1 MTQLQNKNI
10 LLGITGGIAA
20 YKTPDLVRRLREQ
33 GAVVRCVMTESAKAF
48 VTPLSL
54 QAVSGF
60 TVSDDLLDPTA
71 EAAMGHIELA
81 RWADLILIAPAT
93 ANTLARITHGFA
105 DDLLSTLVLASK
117 APVCVAPAM
126 NQQMWAAAAVQNNVS
141 ILRERGVAFIGP
153 ESGEQACGDI
163 GYGRMTD
170 PTDIVKAL
178 LNEKLPESTST
189 VPETWQGKTFV
200 ITAGPTREAIDPVRY
215 ISNHSSGKMG
225 YALAQAAASAG
236 AKVVLVSGP
245 TQLATPRGVQRI
257 DVETAEQMLTAVQQ
271 QLTDCDVFIGC
282 AAVSD
287 YRVEDIAEHKIK
299 KEQNSEPP
307 KLSLVQNPDILKA
320 VAQSANAPF
329 TVGFAAETQ
338 NLKENALSKLQR
350 KQLQMIIA
358 NDVSE
363 SHQGF
368 NSDQN
373 SALILSKDSEQSLP
387 TMSKHDMAV
396 AIIDAIAK
404 RYFDTSNR
412 S

>member
-117 APVCVAPAM
+117 ASVCVAPAM
-126 NQQMWAAAAVQNNVS
+126 NQQMWAATAVQNNVS
-141 ILRERGVAFIGP
+141 ILRERGIAFIGP

-178 LNEKLPESTST
+178 LNEKLPDNGSTASG
-189 VPETWQGKTFV
+189 TWQGKTFV

-225 YALAQAAASAG
+225 YALAQAAANAG

-245 TQLATPRGVQRI
+245 TQLATPKGVQRI
-257 DVETAEQMLTAVQQ
+257 DVETAEQMQTAVRQ

-307 KLSLVQNPDILKA
+307 KLSLVQNPDILKT
-320 VAQSANAPF
+320 VAQSDNAPF

>member
-105 DDLLSTLVLASK
+105 DNLLSTLVLASK

-126 NQQMWAAAAVQNNVS
+126 NQQMWAAAAVQTNVS
-141 ILRERGVAFIGP
+141 ILRERGITFIGP

-178 LNEKLPESTST
+178 LDEKLPESTST

-225 YALAQAAASAG
+225 YALAQAAANAG

-245 TQLATPRGVQRI
+245 TQLATPKGVQRI

-307 KLSLVQNPDILKA
+307 KLSLVQNPDILKT
-320 VAQSANAPF
+320 VAQSANTPF

>member
-1 MTQLQNKNI
+1 M
-10 LLGITGGIAA
+10 
-20 YKTPDLVRRLREQ
+20 RRLREQ

-105 DDLLSTLVLASK
+105 DNLLSTLVLASK

-126 NQQMWAAAAVQNNVS
+126 NQQMWAAAAVQTNVS
-141 ILRERGVAFIGP
+141 ILRERGITFIGP

-178 LNEKLPESTST
+178 LDEKLPESTST

-225 YALAQAAASAG
+225 YALAQAAANAG

-245 TQLATPRGVQRI
+245 TQLATPKGVQRI

-307 KLSLVQNPDILKA
+307 KLSLVQNPDILKT
-320 VAQSANAPF
+320 VAQSANTPF

>member
-1 MTQLQNKNI
+1 
-10 LLGITGGIAA
+10 
-20 YKTPDLVRRLREQ
+20 
-33 GAVVRCVMTESAKAF
+33 
-48 VTPLSL
+48 
-54 QAVSGF
+54 
-60 TVSDDLLDPTA
+60 
-71 EAAMGHIELA
+71 
-81 RWADLILIAPAT
+81 
-93 ANTLARITHGFA
+93 
-105 DDLLSTLVLASK
+105 
-117 APVCVAPAM
+117 
-126 NQQMWAAAAVQNNVS
+126 
-141 ILRERGVAFIGP
+141 
-153 ESGEQACGDI
+153 
-163 GYGRMTD
+163 
-170 PTDIVKAL
+170 
-178 LNEKLPESTST
+178 
-189 VPETWQGKTFV
+189 
-200 ITAGPTREAIDPVRY
+200 
-215 ISNHSSGKMG
+215 MG
-225 YALAQAAASAG
+225 YALAQAAANAG

-245 TQLATPRGVQRI
+245 TQIATPKGVQRI

-307 KLSLVQNPDILKA
+307 KLSLVQNPDILKT
-320 VAQSANAPF
+320 VAQSASAPF

-358 NDVSE
+358 NNVSE

>member
-33 GAVVRCVMTESAKAF
+33 GATVRCVMTESAKSF

-71 EAAMGHIELA
+71 EAAMGHIEFA

-93 ANTLARITHGFA
+93 ANTLARLTHGFA

-117 APVCVAPAM
+117 APICVAPAM
-126 NQQMWAAAAVQNNVS
+126 NQQMWAAAAVQQNVS
-141 ILRERGVAFIGP
+141 ILRERGIAFIGP
-153 ESGEQACGDI
+153 ESGEQACGDV

-170 PTDIVKAL
+170 PNNIIKAL
-178 LNEKLPESTST
+178 LATGQPGAWRNET
-189 VPETWQGKTFV
+189 VV

-225 YALAQAAASAG
+225 YALAQAAAGAG
-236 AKVVLVSGP
+236 AKVILVSGP
-245 TQLATPRGVQRI
+245 TQLDTPKGVLRI
-257 DVETAEQMLTAVQQ
+257 DIETADQMLHAVQQ
-271 QLTDCDVFIGC
+271 HLPNCDVFIGC

-287 YRVEDIAEHKIK
+287 YRVENIAEHKIK

-307 KLSLVQNPDILKA
+307 NLSLVQNPDILKT
-320 VAQSANAPF
+320 VAESDNAPF

-338 NLKENALSKLQR
+338 HLKENALRKLER

-387 TMSKHDMAV
+387 TMSKEDMACS
-396 AIIDAIAK
+396 IIDAIAA
-404 RYFDTSNR
+404 RYFDTDNR

>member
-126 NQQMWAAAAVQNNVS
+126 NQQMWAATAVQNNVS
-141 ILRERGVAFIGP
+141 ILRERGIAFIGP

-178 LNEKLPESTST
+178 LNEKLPDNGSTASG
-189 VPETWQGKTFV
+189 TWQGKTFV

-225 YALAQAAASAG
+225 YALAQAAANAG

-245 TQLATPRGVQRI
+245 TQLATPKGVQRI

-307 KLSLVQNPDILKA
+307 KLSLVQNPDILKT

-363 SHQGF
+363 PHQGF

>member
-126 NQQMWAAAAVQNNVS
+126 NQQMWAATAVQNNVS
-141 ILRERGVAFIGP
+141 ILRERGIAFIGP

-178 LNEKLPESTST
+178 LNEKLPDNGSTASGI
-189 VPETWQGKTFV
+189 WQGKTFV

-225 YALAQAAASAG
+225 YALAQAAANAG

-245 TQLATPRGVQRI
+245 TQLATPKGVQRI

-307 KLSLVQNPDILKA
+307 KLSLVQNPDILKT
-320 VAQSANAPF
+320 VAQSANGPF

-350 KQLQMIIA
+350 KQLHMIIA

-373 SALILSKDSEQSLP
+373 SALILSKGSEQSLP

>member
-126 NQQMWAAAAVQNNVS
+126 NQQMWAATAVQNNVS
-141 ILRERGVAFIGP
+141 ILRERGIAFIGP

-178 LNEKLPESTST
+178 LNEKLPDNGSTASG
-189 VPETWQGKTFV
+189 TWQGKTFV

-225 YALAQAAASAG
+225 YALAQAAANVG

-245 TQLATPRGVQRI
+245 TQLATPKGVQRI
-257 DVETAEQMLTAVQQ
+257 DVETAEQMLRAVQQ

-307 KLSLVQNPDILKA
+307 KLSLVQNPDILKT
-320 VAQSANAPF
+320 VAQSANGPF